1 MARKTKAQNT
11 KAQSA
16 KAGPPRVPSGY
27 SHAAIAA
34 ALGSEILSGMRP
46 PGSRLPSV
54 EEMFARFGVSRV
66 VVREV
71 VKTLTAKG
79 LVASKT
85 KIGTIVLAPSVWN
98 WLDAEVLEWR
108 VQAGL
113 DHAFLEQIVAVRAA
127 IEPAA
132 AALAARHRTAHALAQ
147 LRACLEAMR
156 AAEGD
161 NRRYAEADLAFH
173 LALGLASGNPLVGS
187 FGSVIKVALKG
198 FMNLSAASL
207 KEVEKGHGG
216 STARHAAIVDAIAAH
231 DEEGARAAMLRVIAG
246 GQKHAG
252 RRLSG
257 KD

>member
-1 MARKTKAQNT
+1 MAASKTRKNKQDPAQPQ
-11 KAQSA
+11 A
-16 KAGPPRVPSGY
+16 GY

-34 ALGSEILSGMRP
+34 ALGGEILSGMRP

-54 EEMFARFGVSRV
+54 EEMYNRFGVSRV

-71 VKTLTAKG
+71 IKTLTAKG

-85 KIGTIVLAPSVWN
+85 KVGTIVLDPVHWN

-113 DHAFLEQIVAVRAA
+113 DHAFLEQIVAVRVA

-132 AALAARHRTAHALAQ
+132 AALAARHRTTKALAQ
-147 LRACLEAMR
+147 LRDCLDAMQ

-173 LALGLASGNPLVGS
+173 LALAQASGNPLVGS
-187 FGSVIKVALKG
+187 FGAVIKVALKG
-198 FMNLSAASL
+198 FMALSAASL

-216 STARHAAIVDAIAAH
+216 STARHAAIIDAIEARDA
-231 DEEGARAAMLRVIAG
+231 EAARAAMLRVIAG

-252 RRLSG
+252 RRLPG

>member
-1 MARKTKAQNT
+1 MAARTSARPAKT
-11 KAQSA
+11 
-16 KAGPPRVPSGY
+16 PPRAPSASGW
-27 SHAAIAA
+27 SHGAIAA
-34 ALGSEILSGMRP
+34 ALGGEILSGARQ

-66 VVREV
+66 VMREV

-85 KIGTIVLAPSVWN
+85 KVGTIVLDPSQWN

-113 DHAFLEQIVAVRAA
+113 DRAFLDQIVAVRAA

-132 AALAARHRTAHALAQ
+132 AALAAQHRKPADMAR
-147 LRACLEAMR
+147 LRACIAAMQ

-161 NRRYAEADLAFH
+161 NRAYAEADLAFH
-173 LALGLASGNPLVGS
+173 LALGQASGNPLVGS
-187 FGSVIKVALKG
+187 FGAVIKVALKG
-198 FMNLSAASL
+198 FMALSAASL
-207 KEVEKGHGG
+207 KEAEKGHGG
-216 STARHAAIVDAIAAH
+216 ATMRHAAIVEAIAAR
-231 DEEGARAAMLRVIAG
+231 DADGARAAMLRVIAG

-252 RRLSG
+252 RRLR
-257 KD
+257 

>member
-1 MARKTKAQNT
+1 MAAKTNT
-11 KAQSA
+11 
-16 KAGPPRVPSGY
+16 VPARPQTGY
-27 SHAAIAA
+27 SHGAIAA
-34 ALGSEILSGMRP
+34 ALGSEILSGQRL

-54 EEMFARFGVSRV
+54 EEMHDRFGVSRV

-71 VKTLTAKG
+71 TKTLTAKG

-85 KIGTIVLAPSVWN
+85 KVGTIVLDPSHWN

-113 DHAFLEQIVAVRAA
+113 DHAFLEQIVAVRIA

-132 AALAARHRTAHALAQ
+132 AALAARHRTARALTQ
-147 LRACLEAMR
+147 LRACIEAMR

-173 LALGLASGNPLVGS
+173 LALGQASGNPLVGS
-187 FGSVIKVALKG
+187 FGAVIKVALKG
-198 FMNLSAASL
+198 FMALSAASL

-216 STARHAAIVDAIAAH
+216 STGRHAAIVEAIAAH
-231 DEEGARAAMLRVIAG
+231 DEDGARAAMLKVIAG

-252 RRLSG
+252 RRLR
-257 KD
+257 

>member
-1 MARKTKAQNT
+1 MAAKTKQNHPNE
-11 KAQSA
+11 
-16 KAGPPRVPSGY
+16 GPVRPRTGY

-34 ALGSEILSGMRP
+34 ALGGEILSGMRA
-46 PGSRLPSV
+46 PGNRLPSV
-54 EEMFARFGVSRV
+54 EEMHARFGISRV

-85 KIGTIVLAPSVWN
+85 KVGTIVLDPSHWN

-113 DHAFLEQIVAVRAA
+113 DHAFLEQIVAVRLA

-132 AALAARHRTAHALAQ
+132 AALAARHRTAKALAQ
-147 LRACLEAMR
+147 LRACVDAMR
-156 AAEGD
+156 AVEGD

-173 LALGLASGNPLVGS
+173 LALGQASGNPLVGS
-187 FGSVIKVALKG
+187 FGAVIKVALRG
-198 FMNLSAASL
+198 FMALSAASL

-216 STARHAAIVDAIAAH
+216 STARHAVIVEAIGAR
-231 DEEGARAAMLRVIAG
+231 DEEAARAAMLRVIAG

-252 RRLSG
+252 RRLPG

>member
-1 MARKTKAQNT
+1 MAAKTST
-11 KAQSA
+11 
-16 KAGPPRVPSGY
+16 VPARSPTGY

-34 ALGSEILSGMRP
+34 ALGGEILSGQRA

-54 EEMFARFGVSRV
+54 EEMNARFGVSRV

-71 VKTLTAKG
+71 TKTLTAKG

-85 KIGTIVLAPSVWN
+85 KVGTVVRDPAHWN
-98 WLDAEVLEWR
+98 WLDAQVLEWR

-113 DHAFLEQIVAVRAA
+113 TREFLEQIVAVRAA

-132 AALAARHRTAHALAQ
+132 AALAARHRTARALTE
-147 LRACLEAMR
+147 LRDCIAAMH

-161 NRRYAEADLAFH
+161 NRRYADADLAFH
-173 LALGLASGNPLVGS
+173 LALGRASGNPLVGS
-187 FGSVIKVALKG
+187 FGAVIKVALGG
-198 FMNLSAASL
+198 FMALSAASL

-216 STARHAAIVDAIAAH
+216 STGRHAAIVEAIAAR

-252 RRLSG
+252 RRLS
-257 KD
+257 